1 MRFLDEAELRRR
13 VDMRSAIR
21 AVADAFAQLWRGD
34 ADAPVRTPL
43 VDGHGATL
51 FMPGRLG
58 ARTTGLKV
66 VSVRPGNHARGLPAI
81 HAVVLTVDPE
91 TGIPEA
97 VLDARWLTA
106 LRTGAAT
113 GVATEWLAR
122 PDAST
127 LAVFGAGAQAEAQV
141 EAVAAVRDLTEVR
154 IVSSSGT
161 SARRLAD
168 RLVERGAVPRA
179 VGGSDGGAALRGA
192 DIVVTVTDSP
202 TPVLNDT
209 DVEPGTHV
217 NAVGGYTLAM
227 QELPTTLVA
236 RSRVF
241 VDERAAVLD
250 EAGDIVTP
258 IEAGVLTVDALVEL
272 GAVVAGDRPGRQSPD
287 QVTVFKSVGN
297 IVQDLAVAR
306 LALDRGDRGRAD

>member
-1 MRFLDEAELRRR
+1 
-13 VDMRSAIR
+13 
-21 AVADAFAQLWRGD
+21 
-34 ADAPVRTPL
+34 
-43 VDGHGATL
+43 GHGATL

-81 HAVVLTVDPE
+81 HAVVLTVDPV

-97 VLDARWLTA
+97 ALDARWLTA

-113 GVATEWLAR
+113 GVATERLAR
-122 PDAST
+122 PDAAT